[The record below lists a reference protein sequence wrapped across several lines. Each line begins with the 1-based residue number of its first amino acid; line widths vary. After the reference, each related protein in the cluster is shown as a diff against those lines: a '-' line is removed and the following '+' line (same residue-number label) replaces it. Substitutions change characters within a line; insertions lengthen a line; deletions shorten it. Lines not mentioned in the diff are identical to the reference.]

1 MISRFVLAAGALAL
15 VVLSPTAAAATDA
28 DLAEIREQIR
38 QLRESYEARIQALEQ
53 RLKDAEAKS
62 AAPATQPGAAQ
73 PAVAQPAAPPPPVAT
88 APPAGAPAS
97 GIAAFNPAISAVLQ
111 GTYGNFSQDPNK
123 YALSGFAPSGDI
135 APGKRGFNLGESEL
149 ALSANVDDKFFGN
162 LIVSLTPENTVSVE
176 EAYGLYTGAGYGL
189 APKFGRFFS
198 SLGYMNDQH
207 QHVWDFVDAPLV
219 YQAFLGGQYDV
230 DGLQLKWLAPTD
242 QFLEFGGEIGN
253 GEGFPGTSRN
263 KNGIGSGIVYVHTG
277 GDIDASNSWRAGLSY
292 LQTRAQDRNYT
303 QTDFMDRDAQV
314 GFSGG
319 SRLAVAD
326 FVWKYAPNGNSQQTN
341 FKLQGEYFWRRE
353 SGDFTYDRDNAFGL
367 MSTANYSA
375 RQSGFYVQGVYQFMP
390 TWRIGA
396 RYDWLNP
403 GQVDYGLNSVYLQNP
418 AFRPERSTAMI
429 DWTPSEFSRVRL
441 QYAQARLRPGI
452 TDNEFFVQYI
462 LTLGAHGAHKY

>member
-1 MISRFVLAAGALAL
+1 LALAL
-15 VVLSPTAAAATDA
+15 LAPAAAHAATDA

-38 QLRESYEARIQALEQ
+38 QLKESYEARIQALEQ
-53 RLKDAEAKS
+53 RLKDAEAKT
-62 AAPATQPGAAQ
+62 ATAPAAQ
-73 PAVAQPAAPPPPVAT
+73 PAAMPPPVAT
-88 APPAGAPAS
+88 TAAAPPVAAPTS
-97 GIAAFNPAISAVLQ
+97 GISAFNPAISAVLQ
-111 GTYGNFSQDPNK
+111 GTYGNFSQDPDK

-135 APGKRGFNLGESEL
+135 APGKRGFSLGESEL
-149 ALSANVDDKFFGN
+149 GISANVDDKFYGN
-162 LIVSLTPENTVSVE
+162 LIVSLTPENTLSVE

-198 SLGYMNDQH
+198 GLGYLNDQH

-242 QFLEFGGEIGN
+242 QFLEFGGELGS
-253 GEGFPGTSRN
+253 GEGFPGTSLN

-277 GDIDASNSWRAGLSY
+277 GDIGTSNSWRAGLSY
-292 LQTRAQDRNYT
+292 LQTRARNRDYA
-303 QTDFMDRDAQV
+303 QTDLMGNDAQV
-314 GFSGG
+314 GFSGS

-326 FVWKYAPNGNSQQTN
+326 FVWKYAPNGNARDTN
-341 FKLQGEYFWRRE
+341 FKLQAEYFWRRE
-353 SGDFTYDRDNAFGL
+353 SGDFTYDTDNALGL
-367 MSTANYSA
+367 MGTSNYSA

-396 RYDWLNP
+396 RYDWLDP
-403 GQVDYGLNSVYLQNP
+403 GQVDYGLNAAYLANP
-418 AFRPERSTAMI
+418 SFHPQRSTAMI

-441 QYAQARLRPGI
+441 QFAQAKLRPGV